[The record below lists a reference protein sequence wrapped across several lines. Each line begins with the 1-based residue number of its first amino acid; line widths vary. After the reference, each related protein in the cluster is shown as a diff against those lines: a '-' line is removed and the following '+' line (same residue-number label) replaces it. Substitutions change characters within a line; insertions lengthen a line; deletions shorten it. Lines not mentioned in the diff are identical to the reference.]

1 MAMAWLVAGS
11 MSHGRFAPP
20 NERSVAFRRDQIPL
34 DAATMSGVSR
44 QMVALARAQA
54 MSTPAGRRDAARML
68 ALALALDP
76 QNSAARELVRSY
88 EQNAPHVGGPAP
100 TAVEMDPLWRIIA
113 WLEDPESG
121 GQGRVLAAL
130 LSEVAA
136 VALPDDP
143 RAKKHTGR
151 ESAAWHGWVPPL
163 DAYEAR
169 PDAPDDSLK
178 PAKPASDGD
187 EPGTPATLPLAN
199 AVVRTVLWQPSP
211 AAATPDTTVENPWLL
226 APAPL
231 HMQAS
236 IQSDDSE
243 MRARLRVGA
252 SDLEGPVDQLSLV
265 LSQLLIARGERIP
278 PNLHI
283 HITSSQYEAA
293 AVAGKPRPV
302 SAAAAV
308 LASAAVTGRV
318 PDADA
323 MVLGEVDAKGKLT
336 LPQNFWVM
344 LNSIGPGNG
353 RKLVLPAKAIDW
365 LPSLMAME
373 KTDLFLD
380 HEVLLAR
387 DFDHLLALSASQPD
401 REIAEASVQFAD
413 IQGRGKNN
421 KIRDYLA
428 NRFVRQRLADLAK
441 QAPWHASAIMLHAQS
456 VGQRPVSISRAALAV
471 ELREALRP
479 MSGVSSIAEQG
490 FGGEDVSKESAALGD
505 IYGKCRD
512 AIEKTAA
519 FAERT
524 DQDIVQNAR
533 AMAARLRTVERGIRV
548 RGEDWNYRF
557 TLQQD
562 LRTLALDYRRMN
574 QQLLGMEAAALGE

>member
-11 MSHGRFAPP
+11 MSHGQFAPP
-20 NERSVAFRRDQIPL
+20 SDGSVAFRRDQIPL

-76 QNSAARELVRSY
+76 QNSDASELLRSY
-88 EQNAPHVGGPAP
+88 QQNAPHVGGPAP
-100 TAVEMDPLWRIIA
+100 TAVEMKPLWRIIA

-130 LSEVAA
+130 LSDVAA

-151 ESAAWHGWVPPL
+151 ESAAWDGWVPPL
-163 DAYEAR
+163 DAYEDR
-169 PDAPDDSLK
+169 PAAPVDSTES
-178 PAKPASDGD
+178 AEPASDGD
-187 EPGTPATLPLAN
+187 EPGTPAAPPLAN
-199 AVVRTVLWQPSP
+199 AVVRTVLWQPPP
-211 AAATPDTTVENPWLL
+211 ALAAPDATVQNPWLL

-243 MRARLRVGA
+243 RKARLRVGA
-252 SDLEGPVDQLSLV
+252 SDLEGPVDRLSLL
-265 LSQLLIARGERIP
+265 LSQLLAARGERVP

-283 HITSSQYEAA
+283 HITSPQYEAA
-293 AVAGKPRPV
+293 AMAGLPRHV

-318 PDADA
+318 PDA
-323 MVLGEVDAKGKLT
+323 MILGEVDAKGELT
-336 LPQNFWVM
+336 LPKNFWVM
-344 LNSIGPGNG
+344 LNSLGPGNG

-373 KTDLFLD
+373 KTDMFLD

-387 DFDHLLALSASQPD
+387 DFDHLLALSAKQPD

-413 IQGRGKNN
+413 IHGRGKNN

-441 QAPWHASAIMLHAQS
+441 QAPWHASAIMLHTQS
-456 VGQRPVSISRAALAV
+456 VGQRPVSISRGALAV

-479 MSGVSSIAEQG
+479 MSGVSAIAEQG
-490 FGGEDVSKESAALGD
+490 FGGEDVSQESASLGD

-512 AIEKTAA
+512 AIEKTSA
-519 FAERT
+519 FAART

-533 AMAARLRTVERGIRV
+533 ALATKLRTIERGIRV